1 MKHYIDL
8 DSDQLLRLYT
18 LVFDRKD
25 MKDISDKLHR
35 RIEIIKHSEK

>member
-8 DSDQLLRLYT
+8 DTDQLLRLYT

-25 MKDISDKLHR
+25 MKDIADKLHR
-35 RIEIIKHSEK
+35 HIEIVKHSEK